1 MKKTIDFD
9 INQIVKIT
17 FRPSSRNTIYE
28 WRQATR
34 TPIYRGFLWFK
45 KLVGYEETQ
54 SGFYNVIYNSYV
66 SEDFLEQ
73 SSCNIIKHIGD
84 SDDVIK
90 QVRYKSYVE
99 ISMSNKSTVGRN
111 FNSDQEAKEWIS
123 KLKNMTNKTFETI

>member
-73 SSCNIIKHIGD
+73 SGNIIKHIGD

>member
-28 WRQATR
+28 WKQATR

-54 SGFYNVIYNSYV
+54 SGFYNVIYNIYV

-111 FNSDQEAKEWIS
+111 FNSDQEAKEWIA

>member
-1 MKKTIDFD
+1 MKKTIYFD

>member
-17 FRPSSRNTIYE
+17 FKPSLRNTMYE
-28 WRQATR
+28 WRQETR

-54 SGFYNVIYNSYV
+54 SGFYHVFYDTYV

-73 SSCNIIKHIGD
+73 SGNIIKHIGD

-99 ISMSNKSTVGRN
+99 ISMSNKSTVDRS

>member
-66 SEDFLEQ
+66 SENFLEQ